1 MMLFAVADIG
11 SALPIMG
18 SALLFMG
25 GLGAALATT
34 LAVANR
40 KLHVDEDPRVEEVEG
55 LLPQTN
61 CGACGSPGC
70 RAFAEACVKGDSN
83 PGQCTVNTA
92 EMSTFIA
99 EMLGVQ
105 LGQEDRKVARLA
117 CAGGTHVARMRARY
131 RGVESCRA
139 AVVTGGGG
147 KACAWGCLGLGDCA
161 RSCDFDAMY
170 MDRHGLPVVIEDKCV
185 ACNDCVEAC
194 PLDLFS
200 LQPVSH
206 KLWVGCKSL
215 AEGDQALA
223 ECEVACTG
231 CARCAADSPE
241 GLIKIVN
248 NLAVIDYSK
257 NQLATPLPTQRCPTG
272 AIVWLED
279 QTVVKGSAAKRIVRQ
294 EPLPVQTDSHFTD

>member
-1 MMLFAVADIG
+1 MMAYAITDI
-11 SALPIMG
+11 G

-25 GLGAALATT
+25 GLGAVLATA

-40 KLHVDEDPRVEEVEG
+40 KLHVDEDPRVEEVDG

-92 EMSTFIA
+92 DMSAFIA
-99 EMLGVQ
+99 GLLGVE
-105 LGQEDRKVARLA
+105 LGDEERKVARLA

-131 RGVESCRA
+131 RGAESCRA

-147 KACAWGCLGLGDCA
+147 KACAWGCLGLGDCE

-206 KLWVGCKSL
+206 KLWVRCTSL
-215 AEGDQALA
+215 AEGDQAQA

-231 CARCAADSPE
+231 CARCVADAPE

-257 NQLATPLPTQRCPTG
+257 NQMATPLPTQRCPTG

-279 QTVVKGSAAKRIVRQ
+279 QTAVKGTAAKRIVRQ
-294 EPLPVQTDSHFTD
+294 DPLPVQMDAHYDD

>member
-1 MMLFAVADIG
+1 MMAFVITDI
-11 SALPIMG
+11 G

-25 GLGAALATT
+25 GLGAVLATT

-40 KLHVDEDPRVEEVEG
+40 KLHVDEDPRVEEVDS

-70 RAFAEACVKGDSN
+70 RAFAEACVTGDAN

-92 EMSTFIA
+92 DMSAFIA
-99 EMLGVQ
+99 DMLGVE
-105 LGQEDRKVARLA
+105 LGQEERKVARLA
-117 CAGGTHVARMRARY
+117 CAGGTHVARMRAQY

-139 AVVTGGGG
+139 ATVTGGGG
-147 KACAWGCLGLGDCA
+147 KACAWGCLGLGDCE
-161 RSCDFDAMY
+161 RSCDFDAIY

-185 ACNDCVEAC
+185 GCNDCVEAC

-206 KLWVGCKSL
+206 KLWVNCKSL
-215 AEGDQALA
+215 AEDDQALA

-231 CARCAADSPE
+231 CARCVADAPE
-241 GLIKIVN
+241 GLIQITN
-248 NLAVIDYSK
+248 NLAIIDYSK

-279 QTVVKGSAAKRIVRQ
+279 QTVVKGSAAKRIVRR
-294 EPLPVQTDSHFTD
+294 EPLPVQTDSHRDT